1 MIQPTLVMK
10 PSESTL
16 NILFKTALLAACFCL
31 STGTTL
37 FAERFVKLHI
47 KNDTSATFSVP
58 TNREDLDSISSFNLN
73 ATSSIGSLSPHKWME
88 AYHNVKQSFVYYQ
101 LMPGEKCTY
110 LNFKSYDDTVSK
122 TKRNIRA
129 NIYTAVDYE
138 HLDNNDSFSVGE
150 SVYGPCLIRFGLMP
164 EVYRA
169 KESFNYRYGSGYKT
183 VYANDG
189 SFVFGLGS
197 ITYVPTEA
205 YINLKIEGTPTD
217 TSVGSTV
224 GGGTSGS
231 TSGKNY
237 VTVIPENSP
246 TDVRIVLEQ
255 STDLINW
262 TSANQGVFS
271 PSTSRRFFRVRAE
284 EE

>member
-1 MIQPTLVMK
+1 M
-10 PSESTL
+10 
-16 NILFKTALLAACFCL
+16 NILQPF
-31 STGTTL
+31 
-37 FAERFVKLHI
+37 
-47 KNDTSATFSVP
+47 
-58 TNREDLDSISSFNLN
+58 
-73 ATSSIGSLSPHKWME
+73 
-88 AYHNVKQSFVYYQ
+88 
-101 LMPGEKCTY
+101 
-110 LNFKSYDDTVSK
+110 
-122 TKRNIRA
+122 
-129 NIYTAVDYE
+129 
-138 HLDNNDSFSVGE
+138 
-150 SVYGPCLIRFGLMP
+150 YGPCTITFYFLPNHSREFNQHSDGYQGRTVDVVREYIANIGFGGWEYTP
-164 EVYRA
+164 SEVHVA
-169 KESFNYRYGSGYKT
+169 LEIS
-183 VYANDG
+183 
-189 SFVFGLGS
+189 
-197 ITYVPTEA
+197 
-205 YINLKIEGTPTD
+205 GTPTD

>member
-1 MIQPTLVMK
+1 MSLGGYNSVIGFGGWEYT
-10 PSESTL
+10 PSEMHV
-16 NILFKTALLAACFCL
+16 AL
-31 STGTTL
+31 
-37 FAERFVKLHI
+37 E
-47 KNDTSATFSVP
+47 
-58 TNREDLDSISSFNLN
+58 IS
-73 ATSSIGSLSPHKWME
+73 
-88 AYHNVKQSFVYYQ
+88 
-101 LMPGEKCTY
+101 
-110 LNFKSYDDTVSK
+110 
-122 TKRNIRA
+122 
-129 NIYTAVDYE
+129 
-138 HLDNNDSFSVGE
+138 
-150 SVYGPCLIRFGLMP
+150 
-164 EVYRA
+164 
-169 KESFNYRYGSGYKT
+169 
-183 VYANDG
+183 
-189 SFVFGLGS
+189 
-197 ITYVPTEA
+197 
-205 YINLKIEGTPTD
+205 GTPTD